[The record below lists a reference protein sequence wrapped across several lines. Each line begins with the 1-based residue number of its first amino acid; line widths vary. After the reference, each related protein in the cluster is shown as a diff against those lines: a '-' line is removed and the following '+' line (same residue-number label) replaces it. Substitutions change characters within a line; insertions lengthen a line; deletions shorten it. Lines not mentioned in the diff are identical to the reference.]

1 MFYDEEPHGVF
12 MFIDTKSFYASCEAC
27 QRGYNPLKVPLVVMS
42 EQPNTN
48 GGLVLATSPMAKKLF
63 NLQANVSRQR
73 DLPDDPRLLVVPPRM
88 NLYIQKNLAINQIFK
103 RFVPEEMLMPYSIDE
118 SLLSVKSFF
127 RLFAKTP
134 YEFARIIQKTIKTE
148 LGLYMT
154 VGIGETPVQAK
165 LALDLFAKHN
175 INLIGTL
182 TYETVPIK
190 IWPINKLTDIWS
202 IGIRMEKRLHRL
214 NIKSM
219 GDLAH
224 TNPYL
229 LKKELGIMGLQLF
242 ALSWGVDRTE
252 ITQQIVVKNA
262 SIGNSQ
268 VLPRD
273 YQDQNEIETV
283 IKEIGEQVAS
293 RLRAHKKVASTISL
307 SIGFSY
313 AASETD
319 GRSGFNIGLKIEPT
333 NQQKV
338 INNQLIFLFRKNWDG
353 QSVRHISVYT
363 SHLSQFKSLQ
373 LNLFDDPKRQVKGVQ
388 LAKVI
393 DSIRQKYGFT
403 KLVYANSLLA
413 GGNAINR
420 ANLVGGHNG
429 GNAYE

>member
-1 MFYDEEPHGVF
+1 
-12 MFIDTKSFYASCEAC
+12 
-27 QRGYNPLKVPLVVMS
+27 
-42 EQPNTN
+42 
-48 GGLVLATSPMAKKLF
+48 
-63 NLQANVSRQR
+63 
-73 DLPDDPRLLVVPPRM
+73 
-88 NLYIQKNLAINQIFK
+88 
-103 RFVPEEMLMPYSIDE
+103 
-118 SLLSVKSFF
+118 
-127 RLFAKTP
+127 
-134 YEFARIIQKTIKTE
+134 
-148 LGLYMT
+148 
-154 VGIGETPVQAK
+154 
-165 LALDLFAKHN
+165 
-175 INLIGTL
+175 
-182 TYETVPIK
+182 
-190 IWPINKLTDIWS
+190 
-202 IGIRMEKRLHRL
+202 
-214 NIKSM
+214 M

-363 SHLSQFKSLQ
+363 SHLSKFKSLQ

>member
-1 MFYDEEPHGVF
+1 
-12 MFIDTKSFYASCEAC
+12 
-27 QRGYNPLKVPLVVMS
+27 
-42 EQPNTN
+42 
-48 GGLVLATSPMAKKLF
+48 
-63 NLQANVSRQR
+63 
-73 DLPDDPRLLVVPPRM
+73 
-88 NLYIQKNLAINQIFK
+88 
-103 RFVPEEMLMPYSIDE
+103 
-118 SLLSVKSFF
+118 
-127 RLFAKTP
+127 
-134 YEFARIIQKTIKTE
+134 
-148 LGLYMT
+148 
-154 VGIGETPVQAK
+154 
-165 LALDLFAKHN
+165 
-175 INLIGTL
+175 
-182 TYETVPIK
+182 
-190 IWPINKLTDIWS
+190 
-202 IGIRMEKRLHRL
+202 
-214 NIKSM
+214 
-219 GDLAH
+219 
-224 TNPYL
+224 
-229 LKKELGIMGLQLF
+229 MGLQLF

-252 ITQQIVVKNA
+252 ITQRIVVKNA

-283 IKEIGEQVAS
+283 IKEIGEQIAS
-293 RLRAHKKVASTISL
+293 RLRAHKKVVSTISL

-313 AASETD
+313 ATSETD

-353 QSVRHISVYT
+353 QSVRHISAYT

-373 LNLFDDPKRQVKGVQ
+373 LNLFDDSKRQVKSVQ

-420 ANLVGGHNG
+420 ANLVSAHNG